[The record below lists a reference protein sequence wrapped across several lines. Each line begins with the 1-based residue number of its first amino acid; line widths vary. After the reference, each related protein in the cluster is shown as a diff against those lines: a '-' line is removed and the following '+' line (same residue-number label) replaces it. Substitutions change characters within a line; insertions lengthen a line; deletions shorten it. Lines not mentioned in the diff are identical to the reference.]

1 MRCENGKACPEIVL
15 RSIAGAFGDR
25 GQPSVVTTSKQL
37 SDLEYEEVMAFS
49 GKTWDAVT
57 FDMVEQYADAVFW
70 FTPEAFCYYLPG
82 FLVAGLQAD
91 RRDSNAYDA
100 LIGMLD
106 RSAEPAYWDEFFLER
121 WPLLS
126 GDELDAVALWMR
138 WFEEPGVFFPNT
150 FERVQETL
158 ALLKQKRTGS

>member
-1 MRCENGKACPEIVL
+1 
-15 RSIAGAFGDR
+15 
-25 GQPSVVTTSKQL
+25 
-37 SDLEYEEVMAFS
+37 
-49 GKTWDAVT
+49 
-57 FDMVEQYADAVFW
+57 
-70 FTPEAFCYYLPG
+70 
-82 FLVAGLQAD
+82 
-91 RRDSNAYDA
+91 
-100 LIGMLD
+100 MLD